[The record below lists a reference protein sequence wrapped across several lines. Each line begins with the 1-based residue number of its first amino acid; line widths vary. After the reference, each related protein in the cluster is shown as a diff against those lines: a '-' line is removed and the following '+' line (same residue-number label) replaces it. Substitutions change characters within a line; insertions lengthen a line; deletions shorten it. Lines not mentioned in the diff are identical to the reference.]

1 MALPMEFWGVEV
13 KAGQPLKVN
22 PGNAKILHLSQA
34 SLGES
39 KNSKGNEFVPLHVKL
54 GDQKLVL
61 GTLSTENFPQLSLD
75 LVFEKEFELS
85 HNWKSGSVY
94 FCGYKSVVQ
103 DEYPFVTDDFSDL
116 ESDSEEEHLP
126 MSAVENGKVVAQA
139 SAKTTAASANA
150 GKAESSGKQK
160 ASIPQPMK
168 VDEDDSD
175 EDDEDDDDDDDESD
189 EEGGDSE
196 ADSDEEEDDSDEEET
211 PKKAEIGKKRAADSA
226 TKTPVPAKKSKLPTP
241 QKTDGKK
248 GGHTATPHPAKQAGK
263 NPANSANKSQSPKS
277 AGQVSCK
284 SCNKTFNSEVAVQS
298 HSKAKHGGK

>member
-1 MALPMEFWGVEV
+1 M

-39 KNSKGNEFVPLHVKL
+39 KNSKGNEWVPLHVKF

-61 GTLSTENFPQLSLD
+61 GTLSTENFPQLSFD

-85 HNWKSGSVY
+85 HNWKSGSIY

-103 DEYPFVTDDFSDL
+103 DEDDFSDL
-116 ESDSEEEHLP
+116 ESDSEEEDLP
-126 MSAVENGKVVAQA
+126 MSGVGNGTVVAQA
-139 SAKTTAASANA
+139 SAKTATASANA
-150 GKAESSGKQK
+150 VKAESSGKQK
-160 ASIPQPMK
+160 GGIPQPMK
-168 VDEDDSD
+168 TDEDDSD
-175 EDDEDDDDDDDESD
+175 EDDDDDEDESD
-189 EEGGDSE
+189 EEGDGIE
-196 ADSDEEEDDSDEEET
+196 ADSDEDEDDSDEEET

-263 NPANSANKSQSPKS
+263 NPANSANKSHSPKS

-284 SCNKTFNSEVAVQS
+284 SCSKTFNSEVALQS

>member
-34 SLGES
+34 SLGECKS
-39 KNSKGNEFVPLHVKL
+39 SKGNESVPLHVKF

-61 GTLSTENFPQLSLD
+61 GTLSTENFPQLAFD

-94 FCGYKSVVQ
+94 FCGYKSVVHDDD
-103 DEYPFVTDDFSDL
+103 DEFSGEYKLTSIFFHQCNLLIHSFVAD
-116 ESDSEEEHLP
+116 
-126 MSAVENGKVVAQA
+126 VAQLFLLLPV
-139 SAKTTAASANA
+139 ANA
-150 GKAESSGKQK
+150 SKVESSGKQK

-175 EDDEDDDDDDDESD
+175 EDDDEDDDDEDESD
-189 EEGGDSE
+189 EEGVDGE
-196 ADSDEEEDDSDEEET
+196 ADSDEEEDESDEEET

-284 SCNKTFNSEVAVQS
+284 SCSKTFNSDGALQS

>member
-1 MALPMEFWGVEV
+1 MEFWGVEV

-34 SLGES
+34 SLGECKS
-39 KNSKGNEFVPLHVKL
+39 SKGNESVPLHVKF

-61 GTLSTENFPQLSLD
+61 GTLSTENFPQLAFD

-94 FCGYKSVVQ
+94 FCGYKSVVH
-103 DEYPFVTDDFSDL
+103 DEYPFVFPAAQSL
-116 ESDSEEEHLP
+116 HY
-126 MSAVENGKVVAQA
+126 VNFFRKV
-139 SAKTTAASANA
+139 
-150 GKAESSGKQK
+150 ESSGKQK

-175 EDDEDDDDDDDESD
+175 EDDDEDDDDEDESD
-189 EEGGDSE
+189 EGVDGE
-196 ADSDEEEDDSDEEET
+196 ADSDEEEDESDEEET

-263 NPANSANKSQSPKS
+263 NPANSANK
-277 AGQVSCK
+277 
-284 SCNKTFNSEVAVQS
+284 TFNSDGALQS

>member
-1 MALPMEFWGVEV
+1 MEFWGVEV

-22 PGNAKILHLSQA
+22 PGNCKILHLSQA

-39 KNSKGNEFVPLHVKL
+39 KHSKGNETVPLHVKF

-61 GTLSTENFPQLSLD
+61 GTLSTENFPQLSFD

-85 HNWKSGSVY
+85 HNWKNGSVY
-94 FCGYKSVVQ
+94 FCGYQSVVQ
-103 DEYPFVTDDFSDL
+103 DEYPFVFS
-116 ESDSEEEHLP
+116 
-126 MSAVENGKVVAQA
+126 AAQ
-139 SAKTTAASANA
+139 SLHFAKFFHANA

-168 VDEDDSD
+168 VDENDSD
-175 EDDEDDDDDDDESD
+175 EDDDEDDDDDEDESD

-196 ADSDEEEDDSDEEET
+196 ADSDEEEDESDEEET
-211 PKKAEIGKKRAADSA
+211 PKKAEIGKKRAVDSA

-263 NPANSANKSQSPKS
+263 NPANSANK
-277 AGQVSCK
+277 
-284 SCNKTFNSEVAVQS
+284 TFNSEVGLQS

>member
-34 SLGES
+34 SLGECKS
-39 KNSKGNEFVPLHVKL
+39 SKGNESVPLHVKF

-61 GTLSTENFPQLSLD
+61 GTLSTENFPQLAFD

-94 FCGYKSVVQ
+94 FCGYKSVVHDDD
-103 DEYPFVTDDFSDL
+103 DEFSDL
-116 ESDSEEEHLP
+116 ESDSEEEDLP
-126 MSAVENGKVVAQA
+126 MIGVENGKVAAQA
-139 SAKTTAASANA
+139 SAKTATASANA
-150 GKAESSGKQK
+150 SKVESSGKQK

-175 EDDEDDDDDDDESD
+175 EDDDEDDDDEDESD
-189 EEGGDSE
+189 EGVDGE
-196 ADSDEEEDDSDEEET
+196 ADSDEEEDESDEEET

-284 SCNKTFNSEVAVQS
+284 SCSKTFNSDGALQS